1 MFGLSYYAQS
11 RKREVFDF
19 KKKHPLVVTLAVFL
33 AGYYLV
39 SIVVTILGLGN
50 LFWKKEKQLA
60 VKNCY
65 SCSFILVVFFAGSW
79 ISQMLIIIAVFW
91 AKKNVELF
99 LSFQK
104 VQLEVYYK
112 QSQRKTI

>member
-39 SIVVTILGLGN
+39 SRVVTIFGLGN
-50 LFWKKEKQLA
+50 
-60 VKNCY
+60 
-65 SCSFILVVFFAGSW
+65 VF
-79 ISQMLIIIAVFW
+79 
-91 AKKNVELF
+91 
-99 LSFQK
+99 
-104 VQLEVYYK
+104 
-112 QSQRKTI
+112 